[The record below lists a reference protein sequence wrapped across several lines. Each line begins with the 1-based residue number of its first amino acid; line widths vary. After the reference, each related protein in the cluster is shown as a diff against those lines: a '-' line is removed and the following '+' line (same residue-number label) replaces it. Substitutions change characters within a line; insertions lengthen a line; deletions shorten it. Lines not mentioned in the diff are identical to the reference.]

1 MSLCPLPHYLSL
13 GYTDGC
19 QEVGK
24 PGQRLGGDDVGIS
37 DVGTKHVARKEER
50 GVCSWDF
57 GGSEIL
63 M

>member
-1 MSLCPLPHYLSL
+1 L